1 MMKIGIVGIGFV
13 GNALLKTFN
22 EKHIECLPYDKYKEI
37 GSLLD
42 TLKADIIFLCLPT
55 LLGDKGYNLESFNEI
70 LTFYNNNLYK
80 GDIIIKSTCLPTTC
94 SNFQKEYVNLKIYH
108 NPEFL
113 SSATAYEDFN
123 NQKHIVIG
131 GYSEKLINLY
141 KKYFPNSEIS
151 IMTTNE
157 SESLKIF
164 ANSFYAVKIQYFNE
178 LYDMCKKIDN
188 CNYKTIVKGIIK
200 NGWVSENHTSVPG
213 SDGKLSFGGACFPK
227 DTRALLSFLNDNNIR
242 CEVLKG
248 AVKENKE
255 MRD

>member
-1 MMKIGIVGIGFV
+1 
-13 GNALLKTFN
+13 
-22 EKHIECLPYDKYKEI
+22 
-37 GSLLD
+37 
-42 TLKADIIFLCLPT
+42 
-55 LLGDKGYNLESFNEI
+55 
-70 LTFYNNNLYK
+70 
-80 GDIIIKSTCLPTTC
+80 
-94 SNFQKEYVNLKIYH
+94 
-108 NPEFL
+108 
-113 SSATAYEDFN
+113 
-123 NQKHIVIG
+123 
-131 GYSEKLINLY
+131 
-141 KKYFPNSEIS
+141 
-151 IMTTNE
+151 MTTNE